1 MSKKHFFLFFLVAIL
16 TFALTGCVP
25 TIPTESIPPQE
36 SDVTGTTAP
45 PDSVEILFSQMTLRE
60 KVGQL
65 FIVRPDSLD
74 LTLSQEQI
82 NDASVDGVTEL
93 TEAMRQTLENYPVG
107 GFVQFSKNIVSP
119 AQILAFNSALQE
131 ASAIA
136 PFLCI
141 DEEGGTV
148 ARLANHK
155 AFDLPK
161 YKNAASVGTVAAA
174 LEMGNTIGGYLAE
187 YGFNLD
193 FAPIADV
200 NTNPENP
207 IIGTRAFSSDP
218 LTATALASSMAE
230 GLKAQGICATF
241 KHFPGHGDTAEDSHS
256 SIAVTYKTAAEMRSC
271 EWLPFLS
278 ATDADLIMVGHIA
291 APAITGNLTPATLSH
306 KLVSEILR
314 EELGFS
320 GLIVTDS
327 LSMGAIT
334 ENYSPGEAALA
345 ALEAGCDILLMP
357 NGLTEAFDAIVSAV
371 ENGNYSEDALNTTVL
386 RILRFKQAHGM
397 IS

>member
-1 MSKKHFFLFFLVAIL
+1 MSKKRFFLFFLVAIL

-25 TIPTESIPPQE
+25 TIPAESIPPQK
-36 SDVTGTTAP
+36 SDVAGTTAP

-74 LTLSQEQI
+74 LALSQEQI
-82 NDASVDGVTEL
+82 NDATVDGVTEL

-218 LTATALASSMAE
+218 LTATALAGSMAE

-291 APAITGNLTPATLSH
+291 TPAITGNLTPATLSH